1 MATLKLL
8 LDTKRQVFL
17 FCFVCIKE
25 STEVLLFMRNSGYK
39 VLNMEVG
46 FVLSGC
52 HCLLIGAVTTALL
65 GYVWKRLRSYCFTR
79 VILCTYRSNSTL

>member
-1 MATLKLL
+1 
-8 LDTKRQVFL
+8 
-17 FCFVCIKE
+17 
-25 STEVLLFMRNSGYK
+25 MRNRGYK

-79 VILCTYRSNSTL
+79 VIFVDIYIKQHPMSKK